1 MRRFWRFLLRK
12 SLPPDSLAATAYAV
26 FGLGDSGYPKFN
38 VGVIVWPDTACA
50 LLHVCVLVDRPYTCI
65 SACACVHMHV
75 NVVDLMAA
83 CAQP

>member
-38 VGVIVWPDTACA
+38 VRGSGDGWGGGGEGRQARARARLWSKGC
-50 LLHVCVLVDRPYTCI
+50 L
-65 SACACVHMHV
+65 
-75 NVVDLMAA
+75 AA
-83 CAQP
+83 AST